1 MLFDFGLLVAG
12 LVFLVFAGDFLVRGA
27 VAVALRLGVSHILA
41 SVFIVGFGS
50 SAPEMLVAIE
60 STLKGA
66 PGVATGNIIG
76 SNIANIFLVLGIPA
90 LIMPM
95 TTRGTG
101 LKRAVTVTALAT
113 AAWLTATATVGL
125 VPAVGIGFLVGLGL
139 YILAA
144 LIFPPGG
151 NPEELI
157 ADEVEEPF
165 PGWVRT
171 ALFIALGVVGLPA
184 GAHLAIEGAT
194 GLATTFGV
202 GDELIALTLLAVGTS
217 LPEFAA
223 SMAAAFRKQAD
234 VVLGNVAGSVMFNIL
249 AAGGIIALLGP
260 VDLPPIFFELDHWFM
275 GVSMGMFLLCVLSG
289 RRMGWLTGIFFVL
302 CYAVYM
308 FGLNH
313 FYLLGQGWDSVFVE
327 ADRLWS
333 MLWNSLTQIGR
344 S

>member
-1 MLFDFGLLVAG
+1 MLFDIGLLVAG
-12 LVFLVFAGDFLVRGA
+12 LVLLVFAGDFLVRGA
-27 VAVALRLGVSHILA
+27 VAVALKLGVSHILA

-50 SAPEMLVAIE
+50 SAPEMLVAIDA
-60 STLKGA
+60 TIKGA

-76 SNIANIFLVLGIPA
+76 SNIANVLLVLGIPA

-95 TTRGTG
+95 ATTGTG
-101 LKRAVTVTALAT
+101 LRRAVTVTTLAT
-113 AAWLTATATVGL
+113 AAWLVATATVGL
-125 VPAVGIGFLVGLGL
+125 VPAVGLGFLVGLAL

-144 LIFPPGG
+144 LVFPPGG

-165 PGWVRT
+165 PGWART

-184 GAHLAIEGAT
+184 GAHLAILGAT
-194 GLATTFGV
+194 GMATTFGV
-202 GDELIALTLLAVGTS
+202 GEELIALTLLAVGTS

-249 AAGGIIALLGP
+249 AAGGIISLLGP
-260 VDLPPIFFELDHWFM
+260 FELPPIFFELDHWFM
-275 GVSMGMFLLCVLSG
+275 GASMALFFMCVMAGRSMGWF
-289 RRMGWLTGIFFVL
+289 TGVIFVL
-302 CYAVYM
+302 AYGVYL

-313 FYLLGQGWDSVFVE
+313 FYLLGLGWDTVLVE

-333 MLWNSLTQIGR
+333 MFWTTVTQIGR

>member
-1 MLFDFGLLVAG
+1 MLFDLLALVAG
-12 LVFLVFAGDFLVRGA
+12 LVLLVFAGDFLVRGA
-27 VAVALRLGVSHILA
+27 VAVALRLGVSHIIA

-60 STLKGA
+60 STLNGS

-76 SNIANIFLVLGIPA
+76 SNIANVFLVLGIPA

-95 TTRGTG
+95 ATKGAG
-101 LKRAVTVTALAT
+101 LKRAVIVTAFAT
-113 AAWLTATATVGL
+113 AAWLVATATVGL
-125 VPAVGIGFLVGLGL
+125 VPAVGIGFLAGLAL

-144 LIFPPGG
+144 LVFPPGG

-165 PGWVRT
+165 PGWIKT
-171 ALFIALGVVGLPA
+171 ALFISLGIVGLPL
-184 GAHLAIEGAT
+184 GANLAINGTT

-202 GDELIALTLLAVGTS
+202 DDELISLTILAVGTS

-223 SMAAAFRKQAD
+223 SMAAAFRRQAD

-260 VDLPPIFFELDHWFM
+260 VDLPSIFFQLDHWFM
-275 GVSMGMFLLCVLSG
+275 GVSMGFFLLCVLSG
-289 RRMGWLTGIFFVL
+289 RRMGWFTGVFFIL

-313 FYLLGQGWDSVFVE
+313 FYILREGWDTVVPSLE
-327 ADRLWS
+327 AGWS
-333 MLWNSLTQIGR
+333 TLWNTVTHIGR